1 MKIPTDIQDLT
12 ASWLTEALARPVT
25 EVSIIADDAEGIEA
39 VKGVVGQV
47 VRLSLTYDTDETDV
61 PSSLIAKLSSNNPS
75 KRAGFHSLHMYE
87 REVRFYEKLAPQIS
101 LRTPVCYHSAIDLK
115 TGHSVL
121 LLEDLLGGRNG
132 YKFGECSLAEVA
144 LATGQIA
151 QFHASWWESPQL
163 NEMDWMPRFSTVDF
177 QNIQHIY
184 QQRWEPFLERVGQTL
199 PKPMLEIGENLGR
212 QLVKF
217 FSYLESA
224 PRTICHNDYQASN
237 IFFFTEANG
246 DLLQTVIDWQLIT
259 FGRGVGDMANFLS
272 KCVRPEVRQAHE
284 MGWLKMYQAILVEN
298 GVEGYSFNACLNDYR
313 LALFEGWWR
322 MVFAV
327 GSGTLTPEEEAGF
340 CNVLLPRY
348 CAAILDLN
356 AGELLTEILN

>member
-1 MKIPTDIQDLT
+1 MSFTAKVTSQGDKRDISMKIPTDIQDLT

-212 QLVKF
+212 QLVINQKQK
-217 FSYLESA
+217 YL
-224 PRTICHNDYQASN
+224 Y
-237 IFFFTEANG
+237 
-246 DLLQTVIDWQLIT
+246 
-259 FGRGVGDMANFLS
+259 
-272 KCVRPEVRQAHE
+272 
-284 MGWLKMYQAILVEN
+284 
-298 GVEGYSFNACLNDYR
+298 
-313 LALFEGWWR
+313 
-322 MVFAV
+322 
-327 GSGTLTPEEEAGF
+327 
-340 CNVLLPRY
+340 
-348 CAAILDLN
+348 
-356 AGELLTEILN
+356 

>member
-1 MKIPTDIQDLT
+1 
-12 ASWLTEALARPVT
+12 
-25 EVSIIADDAEGIEA
+25 
-39 VKGVVGQV
+39 
-47 VRLSLTYDTDETDV
+47 
-61 PSSLIAKLSSNNPS
+61 
-75 KRAGFHSLHMYE
+75 
-87 REVRFYEKLAPQIS
+87 
-101 LRTPVCYHSAIDLK
+101 
-115 TGHSVL
+115 
-121 LLEDLLGGRNG
+121 
-132 YKFGECSLAEVA
+132 
-144 LATGQIA
+144 
-151 QFHASWWESPQL
+151 
-163 NEMDWMPRFSTVDF
+163 
-177 QNIQHIY
+177 
-184 QQRWEPFLERVGQTL
+184 
-199 PKPMLEIGENLGR
+199 MLEIGENLGR

-348 CAAILDLN
+348 CAALLDLN